1 MPVGSPRVILI
12 DIETSPNIGY
22 SWGKWEQSIIAF
34 KKEWELL
41 SFAYKELGSKT
52 THCYARPDFDDE
64 TDFTLTAHALA
75 VLDGAD
81 VIIGHNIDQFD
92 NRKLKAKFV
101 EHGLN
106 PPKPYKTIDT
116 KKIAKSQFA
125 FNSNSLNDLA
135 ATLKLGKKHPTGG
148 FDLWLDCMAGD
159 PKAWKKMIAYNKHDV
174 VLLEQVY
181 LRLKA
186 WYPNHPNLALLANK
200 PGCPVC
206 SSARVQ
212 RRGYQVLK
220 TRRAGRLHCQDCG
233 HWFSRALSDAM
244 CVE

>member
-1 MPVGSPRVILI
+1 VNSVAPRVILL
-12 DIETSPNIGY
+12 DIETTPNLAY
-22 SWGKWEQSIIAF
+22 VWGKYDQNVIAF
-34 KKEWELL
+34 QKEWELL
-41 SFAYKELGSKT
+41 SFAYKGLGDRVTLCRSRQD
-52 THCYARPDFDDE
+52 YE
-64 TDFTLTAHALA
+64 TEYGLVEAAWLLLNN
-75 VLDGAD
+75 VD
-81 VIIGHNIDQFD
+81 VVIGHNIDQFD

-101 EHGLN
+101 EHSLP

-206 SSARVQ
+206 SSSRVQ

-220 TRRAGRLHCQDCG
+220 TRRAGRLHCQECG
-233 HWFSRALSDAM
+233 HWFSRALSDEL